1 MDLNS
6 NSKEDKMKRQLKLSL
21 IITLA
26 AVILTGLNTYADLKE
41 NNNQDTLTLAFI
53 PQENP
58 EKLLGDIKQITK
70 YLEKEIGVTVKGYV
84 TQDHAAAVEALR
96 SGQADVSF
104 MGGLPYVLAHNEI
117 GAEVLL
123 SEVYRGSPL
132 YKGRIFVRRD
142 SGINSLK
149 NLKGKSIA
157 FADPISE
164 SGYLYPLDL
173 FVKQGFLE
181 QGEDAN
187 NFFKTVYFAGGYQQA
202 IQALANGL
210 VDAAGVS
217 QFADLLLT
225 AEQLAKVKWIAESED
240 IPSHVV
246 CSRKGL
252 NPVIKENFKKA
263 MLKLNSSEYSHLL
276 KYVYSPDGYVEAT
289 HKNYEHVEQMAKLY
303 GYLK

>member
-1 MDLNS
+1 
-6 NSKEDKMKRQLKLSL
+6 MKKHYKFIL
-21 IITLA
+21 IVTLL
-26 AVILTGLNTYADLKE
+26 LTTFANHKSIAGIE
-41 NNNQDTLTLAFI
+41 NNTEQKTLTLAFI

-58 EKLLGDIKQITK
+58 EKLIGDIKKITK
-70 YLEKEIGVTVKGYV
+70 YLANEIGVNVKGYV

-96 SGQADVSF
+96 SGQADISF

-123 SEVYRGSPL
+123 SEVYRGRAF
-132 YKGRIFVRRD
+132 YRGRIFVRRD
-142 SGINSLK
+142 SGINDVK
-149 NLKGKSIA
+149 DLKGKSIA

-164 SGYLYPLDL
+164 SGYLYPLDI
-173 FVKQGFLE
+173 FVKKGYLGQD
-181 QGEDAN
+181 EDPN

-202 IQALANGL
+202 IQAVANGL

-217 QFADLLLT
+217 QYADLLLT
-225 AEQLAKVKWIAESED
+225 PEQLAKVKWIAESTD

-252 NPVIKENFKKA
+252 NTEIKENFKKA
-263 MLKLNSSEYSHLL
+263 MLKLNTPQYSYLL

-303 GYLK
+303 GFLK

>member
-1 MDLNS
+1 
-6 NSKEDKMKRQLKLSL
+6 MKTYLRLTL
-21 IITLA
+21 IMML
-26 AVILTGLNTYADLKE
+26 ILTGFTGLKSFADLKGSGS
-41 NNNQDTLTLAFI
+41 QKMLTLAFI

-58 EKLLGDIKQITK
+58 EKLIGDIKKITK
-70 YLEKEIGVTVKGYV
+70 YLENEIGIPVKGYV

-96 SGQADVSF
+96 SGKADISF

-123 SEVYRGSPL
+123 SEVYRGSPV
-132 YKGRIFVRRD
+132 YRGRIFVRRD
-142 SGINSLK
+142 SGINEPRD
-149 NLKGKSIA
+149 LKGKSIA

-164 SGYLYPLDL
+164 SGYLYPLDI
-173 FVKQGFLE
+173 FVKKGFFK
-181 QGEDAN
+181 QGEDPN
-187 NFFKTVYFAGGYQQA
+187 KFFKTVYFAGGYQQA
-202 IQALANGL
+202 IQAVANGL

-225 AEQLAKVKWIAESED
+225 PDQLARVKWIAESQD

-252 NPVIKENFKKA
+252 DPEIKEYFKTA
-263 MLKLNSSEYSHLL
+263 MLKLNTPQYSHLL

-289 HKNYEHVEQMAKLY
+289 HKNYEHVEHMAKLY
-303 GYLK
+303 GYLKK